1 MNIFGI
7 ILNTTDLWLLAATG
21 ACLAWFIPHRLA
33 IGRENS
39 NRHND
44 AAEKFHS
51 TVITTLSG
59 LYPIP
64 TEWPKDESIANTTNM
79 FKSKFP
85 ALQAA
90 VTEFAKTLPWYKRFF
105 FMRAWRTYRLGKD
118 GQDGQGQD
126 YWQYIPHHNNG
137 VENGKYYEY
146 DNHLT
151 YQSDFKLNIDRLL
164 TYAK

>member
-1 MNIFGI
+1 MNFFGI
-7 ILNTTDLWLLAATG
+7 FLNPTDLWLLASAG

-33 IGRENS
+33 VGREKS
-39 NRHND
+39 NRLK
-44 AAEKFHS
+44 AASDKFRS
-51 TVITTLSG
+51 TVLTTLSG

-64 TEWPKDESIANTTNM
+64 TEWPKDESIANIINL

-90 VTEFAKTLPWYKRFF
+90 VIEFSKTLPWYKRFF

-126 YWQYIPHHNNG
+126 YWQYIPSQAEG
-137 VENGKYYEY
+137 IKNGKIYKH
-146 DNHLT
+146 DNRLT
-151 YQSDFKLNIDRLL
+151 YQSNFKLNIDRLL
-164 TYAK
+164 SYAK

>member
-7 ILNTTDLWLLAATG
+7 TLNPTDIWLLAFAG
-21 ACLAWFIPHRLA
+21 ACFTLLITHRLA
-33 IGRENS
+33 IGRDKTHRVNG
-39 NRHND
+39 
-44 AAEKFHS
+44 AADKFHS

-64 TEWPKDESIANTTNM
+64 TEWPKDESIANITNL